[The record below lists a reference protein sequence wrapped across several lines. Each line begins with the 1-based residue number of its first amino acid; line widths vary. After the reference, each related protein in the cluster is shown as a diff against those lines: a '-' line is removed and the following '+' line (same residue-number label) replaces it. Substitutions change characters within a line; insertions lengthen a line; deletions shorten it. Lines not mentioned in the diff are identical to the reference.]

1 MNYILKT
8 KSLYHLRSNSHV
20 DYLIVTLPPAASNSF
35 NVFTFFFSCSFFN
48 NFGTLS
54 TISFDSF
61 NPNPV
66 TLRTTFKIAIF
77 LSAGTS
83 VNVISN
89 ADFSSAA
96 SAAGAAPPAAGT
108 AATAATETDVS
119 TPKLSQFPLLI
130 QLLLKVLM
138 FLVVQ

>member
-1 MNYILKT
+1 
-8 KSLYHLRSNSHV
+8 
-20 DYLIVTLPPAASNSF
+20 LIVTFPPAASNSF
-35 NVFTFFFSCSFFN
+35 LMFSLSSLVAPSFN

-89 ADFSSAA
+89 ADFSSYFHNENY
-96 SAAGAAPPAAGT
+96 T
-108 AATAATETDVS
+108 YR
-119 TPKLSQFPLLI
+119 F
-130 QLLLKVLM
+130 
-138 FLVVQ
+138 